1 LQLARCT
8 FVPQTNLALSSEVGS
23 GSWTNRPKSV
33 CFNFCNMEEDN
44 ENRSK
49 WIKVR
54 LKPSEEELL
63 NKRYKKSTFQNLSE
77 FGRAMIL
84 GKPVTI
90 IHRDKSMDEVLE
102 ELILL
107 RRELNHIGNNLN
119 QAIRNINSAHGFPDT
134 RLWMNLLT
142 IINGKN
148 KYSDLW
154 SQKLKVER
162 A

>member
-1 LQLARCT
+1 
-8 FVPQTNLALSSEVGS
+8 
-23 GSWTNRPKSV
+23 
-33 CFNFCNMEEDN
+33 MENDN

-63 NKRYKKSTFQNLSE
+63 NRRYKKSTFQNLSE

-119 QAIRNINSAHGFPDT
+119 QAVRNINSAHGFPDT
-134 RLWMNLLT
+134 RLWINLLT
-142 IINGKN
+142 VINGKLEPSITQIKEQIN
-148 KYSDLW
+148 QYADLW

>member
-1 LQLARCT
+1 
-8 FVPQTNLALSSEVGS
+8 
-23 GSWTNRPKSV
+23 
-33 CFNFCNMEEDN
+33 MEAIN
-44 ENRSK
+44 ENRSR

-54 LKPSEEELL
+54 LKPSEEESL
-63 NKRYKKSTFQNLSE
+63 NKIFKKTTFQNLSE

-84 GKPVTI
+84 GKPVTV
-90 IHRDKSMDEVLE
+90 IHRDRSMDEVLE

-107 RRELNHIGNNLN
+107 RRELNFIGNNLN
-119 QAIRNINSAHGFPDT
+119 QAVKNINSAHGFPDT

-142 IINGKN
+142 VINGKLEPSINEIKDRMN

-154 SQKLKVER
+154 SQKLKVEK

>member
-1 LQLARCT
+1 
-8 FVPQTNLALSSEVGS
+8 
-23 GSWTNRPKSV
+23 
-33 CFNFCNMEEDN
+33 MEEDN

-84 GKPVTI
+84 GNPVTI
-90 IHRDKSMDEVLE
+90 IYRDKSMDEVLE

-107 RRELNHIGNNLN
+107 RRELNFVGNNLN
-119 QAIRNINSAHGFPDT
+119 QAVRNINSTHGFPDT

-142 IINGKN
+142 VINGRLEPSIMQIKEQIN
-148 KYSDLW
+148 KYADLW
-154 SQKLKVER
+154 SQKLKVEG

>member
-1 LQLARCT
+1 M
-8 FVPQTNLALSSEVGS
+8 
-23 GSWTNRPKSV
+23 K
-33 CFNFCNMEEDN
+33 EDN

-49 WIKVR
+49 WLKIR
-54 LKPSEEELL
+54 LKPSEEGLL
-63 NKRYKKSTFQNLSE
+63 NKRFKKSTFQNLSE

-84 GKPVTI
+84 GKPITV
-90 IHRDKSMDEVLE
+90 IHRDKSMDDVLE

-119 QAIRNINSAHGFPDT
+119 QAVRNINSSHGLPDT
-134 RLWMNLLT
+134 RLWMTLLT
-142 IINGKN
+142 IINGKLEPSINEIKARMN
-148 KYSDLW
+148 KYAELW

>member
-1 LQLARCT
+1 M
-8 FVPQTNLALSSEVGS
+8 EV
-23 GSWTNRPKSV
+23 
-33 CFNFCNMEEDN
+33 DN

-63 NKRYKKSTFQNLSE
+63 NKRFKKTAFQNLSE

-84 GKPVTI
+84 GKPVTM
-90 IHRDKSMDEVLE
+90 IHRDRSMDEVLE

-119 QAIRNINSAHGFPDT
+119 QAMRNINSAHGFPDA
-134 RLWMNLLT
+134 RLWMDLLT
-142 IINGKN
+142 IINGKLEPSIKEIKERMN
-148 KYSDLW
+148 KYADLW